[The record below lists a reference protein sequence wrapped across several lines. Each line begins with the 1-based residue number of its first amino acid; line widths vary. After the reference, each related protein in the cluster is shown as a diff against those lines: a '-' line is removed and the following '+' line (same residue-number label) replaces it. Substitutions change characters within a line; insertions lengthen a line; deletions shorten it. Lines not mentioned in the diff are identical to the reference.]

1 MKLKKAEHLLV
12 LRFSSLGD
20 VAIMVPVLRC
30 FFKKYPDT
38 KITIATNEACFGV
51 FYEFKNINV
60 FKVEKKKKHKG
71 ILGLWRLFNE
81 LKNIKPTAIADLH
94 SVLRTNILEIFF
106 RLYFFK
112 YRRIIKG
119 RKEKIKL
126 IQKQNKSFK
135 PLTPTIFRYLEVFR
149 KIGFELSLENHEF
162 PPKPIL
168 PKLINKLFISN
179 TKKWIG
185 IAPFASFKGKV
196 YPLDL
201 MQKVIAYLQKE
212 NQIFLFGFGKRE
224 MNQFKVWEKAF
235 TNVYSVP
242 KELNLNQEICLM
254 AHLDLMISMDSAN
267 GHMAS
272 NMGVKVITLW
282 GLTHPFLGFSPWE
295 QPGNNNI
302 IIDRKNYPL
311 IPTSVY
317 GNKIPKG
324 YENAFRSIS
333 PKQIIE
339 KVVDLL

>member
-1 MKLKKAEHLLV
+1 
-12 LRFSSLGD
+12 
-20 VAIMVPVLRC
+20 
-30 FFKKYPDT
+30 
-38 KITIATNEACFGV
+38 
-51 FYEFKNINV
+51 
-60 FKVEKKKKHKG
+60 
-71 ILGLWRLFNE
+71 
-81 LKNIKPTAIADLH
+81 
-94 SVLRTNILEIFF
+94 
-106 RLYFFK
+106 
-112 YRRIIKG
+112 
-119 RKEKIKL
+119 
-126 IQKQNKSFK
+126 
-135 PLTPTIFRYLEVFR
+135 
-149 KIGFELSLENHEF
+149 
-162 PPKPIL
+162 
-168 PKLINKLFISN
+168 
-179 TKKWIG
+179 
-185 IAPFASFKGKV
+185 
-196 YPLDL
+196 
-201 MQKVIAYLQKE
+201 
-212 NQIFLFGFGKRE
+212 